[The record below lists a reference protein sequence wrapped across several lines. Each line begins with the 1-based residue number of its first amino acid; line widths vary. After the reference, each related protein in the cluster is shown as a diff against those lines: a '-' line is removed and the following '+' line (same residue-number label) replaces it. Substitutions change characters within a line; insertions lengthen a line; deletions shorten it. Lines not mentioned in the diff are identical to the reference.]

1 MDLRKA
7 IQKEHSRTQSDK
19 IIEYVGNNPARFKV
33 LVDVFLT
40 GPHRIT
46 QRAAWPLSYCVERN
60 PRLITPHLGHILDHL
75 KKPAIHNAVKRN
87 TVRFLQFI
95 DIPRRYQGKVA
106 ATCFQFLEGK
116 EPVAI
121 KAFSMTVLANIA
133 MHNPEL
139 KQEIVMIIEDQLPYG
154 SPAFRGRAKKVLQQ
168 LKPVDS

>member
-7 IQKEHSRTQSDK
+7 IQQEHSRTQTDK
-19 IIEYVGNNPARFKV
+19 ILEYVGNNPSRFKA
-33 LVDVFLT
+33 LVDVFLE
-40 GPHRIT
+40 GPHRTT
-46 QRAAWPLSYCVERN
+46 QRAAWPLGYCVERN
-60 PRLITPHLGHILDHL
+60 PKLITPHLGHILDYL
-75 KKPAIHNAVKRN
+75 KKPGIHNAVKRN

-106 ATCFQFLEGK
+106 ATCFQYLESK

-139 KQEIVMIIEDQLPYG
+139 KQEIVIVIEDQLPYS
-154 SPAFRGRAKKVLQQ
+154 SPAFTGRARKVLQQ
-168 LKPVDS
+168 LK